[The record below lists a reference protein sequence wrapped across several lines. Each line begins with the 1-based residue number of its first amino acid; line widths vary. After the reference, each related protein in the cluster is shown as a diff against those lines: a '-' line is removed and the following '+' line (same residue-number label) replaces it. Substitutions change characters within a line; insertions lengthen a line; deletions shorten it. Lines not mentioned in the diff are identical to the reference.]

1 MTYNS
6 HINKKIELLF
16 ITSISSTCYQ
26 YIIKLLIIMSQ
37 SKYCKVC
44 QDAGKPEAEYK
55 SHFTRQSKDPNS
67 TVVCPTL
74 LALECRYCFKSGH
87 TVKYCPTLKQKSTP
101 IKSSKPTEI
110 KPQHKGKPINT
121 NSFAY
126 LQWDTDE
133 EDDEKPVTITN
144 TNGNKNEKTTVE
156 EEAYPSLTYFRPSYK
171 STPTPSTLNYAA
183 ALTTPKLQIEVD
195 VEVEEELIPIPAAL
209 EPVQKQVKEKIEKK
223 LAPWANKIK
232 QEMRN
237 MNWADMDS
245 DTDEELELELAA
257 KYENS
262 AW

>member
-1 MTYNS
+1 
-6 HINKKIELLF
+6 
-16 ITSISSTCYQ
+16 
-26 YIIKLLIIMSQ
+26 MSQ
-37 SKYCKVC
+37 TKFCKVC

-67 TVVCPTL
+67 AVVCPTL

-87 TVKYCPTLKQKSTP
+87 TVKYCPTLKQKSAP
-101 IKSSKPTEI
+101 IKSSKTPET
-110 KPQHKGKPINT
+110 KPLKQGKTTNT

-133 EDDEKPVTITN
+133 EDEEKLVTNANVNTN
-144 TNGNKNEKTTVE
+144 TNTNANINVNAVE

-171 STPTPSTLNYAA
+171 TTPSTLNYAT
-183 ALTTPKLQIEVD
+183 ALTTPKLQIEVEVD
-195 VEVEEELIPIPAAL
+195 VEVEEPIQ
-209 EPVQKQVKEKIEKK
+209 VQKLVKEKIERKP
-223 LAPWANKIK
+223 APWADKIK

-237 MNWADMDS
+237 MSWADMDS

-257 KYENS
+257 KYDNS